1 MDKYRVNL
9 PLAIYEELADI
20 RSYIREEL
28 KSPDAADKK
37 IQELIAGLRSLEIFP
52 ERGFN
57 VDERSK
63 KGPLVPGQLTRGLP
77 IKKDYIAI
85 YNIDEITKGRKRS
98 LSCRKQERLY
108 EIVQIEYTKE
118 HSEKLG
124 VLRLIEEYLICSVV
138 FMAG

>member
-1 MDKYRVNL
+1 MDKYQVNL

-28 KSPDAADKK
+28 KSPDGADKK

-63 KGPLVPGQLTRGLP
+63 QV
-77 IKKDYIAI
+77 
-85 YNIDEITKGRKRS
+85 S
-98 LSCRKQERLY
+98 
-108 EIVQIEYTKE
+108 
-118 HSEKLG
+118 
-124 VLRLIEEYLICSVV
+124 
-138 FMAG
+138 